1 MRSVELND
9 LSIPLVKHLLQS
21 PGEPIEVRMH
31 GQRLGTLSFES
42 AADEPAIDL
51 SRSPRLQQILDEA
64 RADYK
69 EHGGVSMEEI
79 KSRLGNP
86 GAAVSVAD

>member
-1 MRSVELND
+1 VRAVELSD
-9 LSIPLVKHLLQS
+9 LSIPLLQHLLQS
-21 PGEPIEVRMH
+21 PAEPIEVRVH
-31 GQRLGTLSFES
+31 GERLGTLCFES

-69 EHGGVSMEEI
+69 EHGGVSLE
-79 KSRLGNP
+79 
-86 GAAVSVAD
+86 AVKAV